1 MNRYIMTDGAKSID
15 LPQFPNEAWH
25 FYEGEPE
32 EKEDFYAKVSAV
44 FRAVNLTASATA
56 NIPFA
61 LVKKSGKD
69 FDISSEWE
77 NKVGFMP
84 KPNELIRLWRMS
96 LCMTNKAYGFMENS
110 KATGKNLRYIVPT
123 TITPIVDK
131 SGLQGF
137 KRTIGNATE
146 IYPLDSKCPIFWM
159 WRMDHT
165 TELLPA
171 KATEFQ
177 AMMAAAGILYYSDS
191 FIQAFFKRG
200 GIKPTMLVLKGMTNR
215 ENVEKIENVW
225 DKIIRGGYKYLGK
238 IFQGVDANG
247 GLEAQ
252 TIGEGVDNLKDET
265 LTDAKIADI
274 AMSVGMPLSL
284 LLSNSATY
292 ATAMVEYKSWY
303 ENALAPW
310 CSFMAEEMTD
320 KLFKPLNLRFEFRPE
335 MTDPG
340 QEDEVARASAY
351 STYVNAGIKPSI
363 AAQVIG
369 MELPQGIEFE
379 ALDQMQEEKQQQAI
393 EIMQEKQSSSDD
405 EEKPDAVQKEKVTKF
420 VPNLDQLKE
429 MDIWRKFA
437 FRHFKK
443 GEPLTFAFE
452 VKTLPDDI
460 AEGIRCGLEVADSED
475 AIKQAFDIDAVEPVE
490 TKSDY
495 AILELA
501 DAINKA
507 CDRAVELVP
516 EVKAHLS
523 DKALEVLK
531 SIGTYDR
538 QLWKYC
544 LALYRTGDGGT
555 FLNQFIA
562 AISNQ
567 ITRAWNEGAREVGVE
582 PEEMTDT
589 DKAELKA
596 VIDSE
601 YDHVLDLGEAI
612 IMSRNGTMEE
622 FRQQFR
628 PRVDL
633 WVARYNDAA
642 NRAKVYFG
650 GRQRLVWTL
659 GATEEHCETCAAL
672 NGIVAFADEWEQS
685 GIRPQSPPNEIL
697 ACGGWQCDCSLE
709 LTDKRRSPDALGRL
723 MDIAT
728 AANI

>member
-1 MNRYIMTDGAKSID
+1 MNRYIMTDGVKSID
-15 LPQFPNEAWH
+15 LPQYPNEAWH

-32 EKEDFYAKVSAV
+32 EKEDFYAKVSSV
-44 FRAVNLTASATA
+44 YRAINLTASATA

-84 KPNELIRLWRMS
+84 KPTELIRLWRMS

-110 KATGKNLRYIVPT
+110 KADGKNLRYIVPT
-123 TITPIVDK
+123 TITPIVDIE
-131 SGLQGF
+131 GLKGF
-137 KRTIGNATE
+137 ERTLGNV
-146 IYPLDSKCPIFWM
+146 SKDYMLGKKNPIFWM

-215 ENVEKIENVW
+215 ENVEKIESVW
-225 DKIIRGGYKYLGK
+225 DKIIKGGYKYLGK

-265 LTDAKIADI
+265 LTNAKIADI

-284 LLSNSATY
+284 LLSNSANY
-292 ATAMVEYKSWY
+292 ATAATEYKSWY

-405 EEKPDAVQKEKVTKF
+405 EEKPNALQKEKVTKF

-437 FRHFKK
+437 FRHLKR

-460 AEGIRCGLEVADSED
+460 AEGIRCGLELADSEE
-475 AIKQAFDIDAVEPVE
+475 AIKAAFDVTKGWVTINGNHVLIDDNMSNEIVGQTLNRWGDVGNDIFKMNDCSSLADYKLICVSMKNGDIYASKHDGNHNDILRAIDPKYTEDDYVRFSGIGSDTITCE
-490 TKSDY
+490 TAYAGIIVNDKFDENKALDNIYKTLDRLIGKGLPKGTKVIIYITTTGQRIETTAKSINISDL

-507 CDRAVELVP
+507 
-516 EVKAHLS
+516 
-523 DKALEVLK
+523 
-531 SIGTYDR
+531 
-538 QLWKYC
+538 
-544 LALYRTGDGGT
+544 
-555 FLNQFIA
+555 
-562 AISNQ
+562 
-567 ITRAWNEGAREVGVE
+567 
-582 PEEMTDT
+582 
-589 DKAELKA
+589 AEL
-596 VIDSE
+596 S
-601 YDHVLDLGEAI
+601 VLPEI
-612 IMSRNGTMEE
+612 R
-622 FRQQFR
+622 
-628 PRVDL
+628 
-633 WVARYNDAA
+633 
-642 NRAKVYFG
+642 
-650 GRQRLVWTL
+650 
-659 GATEEHCETCAAL
+659 ATEQPM
-672 NGIVAFADEWEQS
+672 IVADLEE
-685 GIRPQSPPNEIL
+685 PTNE
-697 ACGGWQCDCSLE
+697 S
-709 LTDKRRSPDALGRL
+709 
-723 MDIAT
+723 
-728 AANI
+728 N

>member
-1 MNRYIMTDGAKSID
+1 MNRYIMTDGVKSID

-44 FRAVNLTASATA
+44 YRAVNLTASATA

-123 TITPIVDK
+123 TITPIVDIN
-131 SGLQGF
+131 GLQGF
-137 KRTIGNATE
+137 KRSIGNATE
-146 IYPLDSKCPIFWM
+146 TYPLDKKCPIFWM

-191 FIQAFFKRG
+191 FIQAFFRRG
-200 GIKPTMLVLKGMTNR
+200 GIKPTMLVLKGMTNK
-215 ENVEKIENVW
+215 ENIDKIESVW

-265 LTDAKIADI
+265 LTNAKIADI

-284 LLSNSATY
+284 LLSNSANY
-292 ATAMVEYKSWY
+292 ATAATEYKSWY

-340 QEDEVARASAY
+340 QEDEVARAGAY
-351 STYVNAGIKPSI
+351 STYVSSGMKPSV
-363 AAQVIG
+363 AAQVVGI
-369 MELPQGIEFE
+369 ELPQGIEFA
-379 ALDQMQEEKQQQAI
+379 ALDEMKEERQEQAE
-393 EIMQEKQSSSDD
+393 EIAQGKQSSSDEEEP
-405 EEKPDAVQKEKVTKF
+405 EEKSVKF
-420 VPNLDQLKE
+420 IPNVDQLHE
-429 MDIWRKFA
+429 MEIWRKFA
-437 FRHFKK
+437 FRKNKK
-443 GEPLTFAFE
+443 GEPLDFPFD

-460 AEGIRCGLEVADSED
+460 AESIRCGLEIADSED
-475 AIKQAFDIDAVEPVE
+475 AIKQVFELEDVMPVE
-490 TKSDY
+490 VNENKPDL

-507 CDRAVELVP
+507 
-516 EVKAHLS
+516 
-523 DKALEVLK
+523 
-531 SIGTYDR
+531 
-538 QLWKYC
+538 
-544 LALYRTGDGGT
+544 
-555 FLNQFIA
+555 
-562 AISNQ
+562 
-567 ITRAWNEGAREVGVE
+567 
-582 PEEMTDT
+582 
-589 DKAELKA
+589 AEL
-596 VIDSE
+596 S
-601 YDHVLDLGEAI
+601 VLPEIRSTEQPMTVADLAEP
-612 IMSRNGTMEE
+612 T
-622 FRQQFR
+622 
-628 PRVDL
+628 
-633 WVARYNDAA
+633 
-642 NRAKVYFG
+642 
-650 GRQRLVWTL
+650 
-659 GATEEHCETCAAL
+659 
-672 NGIVAFADEWEQS
+672 
-685 GIRPQSPPNEIL
+685 NE
-697 ACGGWQCDCSLE
+697 S
-709 LTDKRRSPDALGRL
+709 
-723 MDIAT
+723 
-728 AANI
+728 N